1 MEYKIYN
8 LENCGIHN
16 YLKFSFHFRE
26 KLHKNDPYKDNQLNN
41 PVDIMIMI
49 QKIFYMQYL
58 ERLNIFIPQKIAR
71 KS

>member
-8 LENCGIHN
+8 LKNCGIHN
-16 YLKFSFHFRE
+16 YLKIFLSFYR
-26 KLHKNDPYKDNQLNN
+26 KTSKNDPYKDNQLNN

-58 ERLNIFIPQKIAR
+58 ERLNIFVPQKIAR